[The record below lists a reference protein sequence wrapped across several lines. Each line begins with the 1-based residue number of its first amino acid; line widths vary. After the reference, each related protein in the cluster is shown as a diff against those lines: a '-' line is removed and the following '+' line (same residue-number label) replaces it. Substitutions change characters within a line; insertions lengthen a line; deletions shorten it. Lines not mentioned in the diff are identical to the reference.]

1 MPSKVPAAIDYL
13 VALFQGSELL
23 GQAPSPV
30 NVIDGPKVT
39 ADPGPLAL
47 WVGADDIETAMPA
60 AASSTQSREGLGRRA
75 VEDFS
80 VPCLAQ
86 AKSGSDDVRSLRV
99 LAAGIVTAVE
109 TVVAGDQQLGGTV
122 SSATPGA
129 TAEWRQGPITSGV
142 AVRVAFTIDCKA
154 LPEP

>member
-1 MPSKVPAAIDYL
+1 MPTAVPAAIDYL
-13 VALFQGSELL
+13 VALFAASSEL
-23 GQAPSPV
+23 GQAPQPV
-30 NVIDGPKVT
+30 TVIDGPKVT

-47 WVGADDIETAMPA
+47 WVGVDDIETAAPA
-60 AASSTQSREGLGRRA
+60 AASSTQTREGLGHRP

-80 VPCLAQ
+80 VPCVAQ

-109 TVVAGDQQLGGTV
+109 TAVAGDRKLGGTV
-122 SSATPGA
+122 SLATPGGN
-129 TAEWRQGPITSGV
+129 AEWRQGPVASGV